1 MANIFPLRRI
11 LASCLLVAALTSAR
25 AQLIYAQEVRP
36 TEYQIKAAYLS
47 DFGRFVRKWGSHA
60 PASADEPFGVC
71 VLGQDP
77 FGPALDAAVK
87 GEAINGSPMT
97 AKRILHA
104 QDASTCR
111 VLFISSSEQGQMSA
125 ILAIVG
131 AMPVLTV
138 SDTPDFLKLG
148 GDIQFVLDAD
158 KVKLE
163 ISLASADRA
172 GLVLSSELLKVARI
186 VRRAPGR

>member
-1 MANIFPLRRI
+1 MFPLRRI
-11 LASCLLVAALTSAR
+11 SAACLLLVALTSAQLIR
-25 AQLIYAQEVRP
+25 AQEIRP
-36 TEYQIKAAYLS
+36 TDYQIKAAYLS
-47 DFGRFVRKWGSHA
+47 DFGRFVRKWGNRA
-60 PASADEPFGVC
+60 ATSADEPFSVC

-87 GEAINGSPMT
+87 GEAINGSPMA
-97 AKRILHA
+97 AKHILRA
-104 QDASTCR
+104 QEASTCR
-111 VLFISSSEQGQMSA
+111 VLFISSSEKNQMSA
-125 ILAIVG
+125 ILAVVG
-131 AMPVLTV
+131 AIPVLTV

-186 VRRAPGR
+186 VRRSPAR